1 MTAAPAIDIEGVG
14 KTYPGVEL
22 SLRGTKLETHGP
34 ILWVRNAIRS
44 ARLTVETAGTVK
56 ALHGVGLRV
65 SPGEVLGLLGPNG
78 SGKTTLIKILAGL
91 LRPTTGTGSVV
102 GFPLSQPDAIRRR
115 VSYVSTTGWMG
126 LEWALSAEENLRFFA
141 ELSGMPPN
149 LARSRADEALS
160 DLDLTRDAAKLTSEL
175 SNGMRQRLI
184 MARALLWRT
193 PLVLL
198 DEPFVGLDPDHVR
211 QLRTLI
217 RETLP
222 ARGQTVVVSDHQ
234 ADVIEAVA
242 DRVLLLDGGR
252 VEAFGAPADL
262 LRRLDGLMVWDVV
275 TELAGIP
282 TGPQPALVRRVD
294 RRPRPGPR
302 GLDHW
307 RLMLETGDGA
317 FQAVVTWLES
327 AGGRI
332 VEMEERRPGL
342 QDVVADGDSRRPE
355 SA

>member
-1 MTAAPAIDIEGVG
+1 VTAAPAIDIEGVG

-34 ILWVRNAIRS
+34 VLWVRNAIRS
-44 ARLTVETAGTVK
+44 ARLTVEAAGTVQ

-91 LRPTTGTGSVV
+91 LRPTTGAGSVV
-102 GFPLSQPDAIRRR
+102 GFPLSHPDAIRRR

-141 ELSGMPPN
+141 ELSGMPPK
-149 LARSRADEALS
+149 LARSRAEEALS

-252 VEAFGAPADL
+252 VEALGAPADL
-262 LRRLDGLMVWDVV
+262 LRRLDGLVVWDVV

-282 TGPQPALVRRVD
+282 TALQPALVRRVD
-294 RRPRPGPR
+294 RRPRPGPL

-307 RLMLETGDGA
+307 RLMLEAGDGA
-317 FQAVVTWLES
+317 FQAVVAWLES

-342 QDVVADGDSRRPE
+342 QDVVADGDSLRPE